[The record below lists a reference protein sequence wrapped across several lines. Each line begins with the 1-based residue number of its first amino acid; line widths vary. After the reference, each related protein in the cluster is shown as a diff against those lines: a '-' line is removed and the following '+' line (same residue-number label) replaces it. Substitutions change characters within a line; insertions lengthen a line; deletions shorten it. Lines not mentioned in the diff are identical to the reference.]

1 MCNEVEVL
9 LLRRFFWWKNT
20 AENVQIF
27 YFKSHALRIHV
38 PDLVGLCPNVAS
50 MSVVFFFFPPL
61 TLTHLSLLYFY
72 P

>member
-1 MCNEVEVL
+1 MCSEVEVL

-27 YFKSHALRIHV
+27 SFKSHDLRIHV
-38 PDLVGLCPNVAS
+38 IDLVGLCPNVTS
-50 MSVVFFFFPPL
+50 MSVVFSPL